1 MLPWTEWASDNSMC
15 ASTRTARAEPKT
27 LDAAA
32 FCTPDSFVDVANQCL
47 VWQCLPVGLHVE
59 LPALE
64 AAVTDAPLP
73 LPFFV
78 DDEDMLQDL
87 LNAEPSSS
95 SRQRNTDEDAIVPRA
110 EAQVSVSC
118 AKPLNRD
125 EKALLAA
132 LLEQGAVGDH
142 GCDALSLHTY
152 NAQAAGALRE
162 AGYVSTWEGDFG
174 ELVLAVTETGRVSP
188 QLDLSSPLRL
198 RDMPS
203 EGHSGFRT
211 GQCKLEWLRLLLQH
225 QWQYDEQCPEWHD
238 KDAALLLPQN
248 ALSRP
253 EAYLKCMLCLSV
265 VWNKPGAP
273 ARILH
278 QAPEL
283 YYKYLLHE
291 PDLSFLQEWGKADIM
306 GCSTNRRQGRQ
317 PKKRAKAGVGALTA
331 AAALADK
338 EDSDSDDAG
347 PLRGRRGL
355 REEAALPLPDRLV
368 PPPVRSQVPGV
379 DVTIYFDNYTH
390 SSGNLRAF
398 VECKRHKK
406 CRLYV
411 FVNKHESRSHA
422 VAYLLAWHQL
432 GSRFASAATHIAE
445 KPSGVE
451 VHAHHWAQ
459 LRNISARAVLA
470 SVRRPGRGLPPSH
483 DNQHSGRGTT
493 RLPRLVLACRARPC
507 AALAARN
514 RLPRSEMPA
523 PKAVPAPATPP
534 GTQLLAEDAT
544 GAAPATPRPEAPQVP
559 ETELLAELAN
569 AAAPAEKTEA
579 PTADVAPESSEQIE
593 PAPTTPA
600 LSEPREG
607 ETEKKEAAVPE
618 NKGGDGER
626 SPSKSPCTR
635 RAAEVLPEESS
646 SSPEMELVV
655 TEDAA
660 QAMAAEERARNLK
673 KTLAEKKK
681 EAEHRG
687 EDGQDETDTKDD
699 QAQGS
704 EGHKQRPAHPAVP
717 PKGPPPKP
725 RAQNNTNTGQDPKES
740 QDFVECKFCWKKV
753 SRWGLENHQ
762 ASSNHCKWY
771 QDRAGAKPEPQR
783 RSQYT
788 CDVCEK
794 DLGDER
800 ALHQHK
806 KSVHGI

>member
-1 MLPWTEWASDNSMC
+1 
-15 ASTRTARAEPKT
+15 
-27 LDAAA
+27 
-32 FCTPDSFVDVANQCL
+32 
-47 VWQCLPVGLHVE
+47 
-59 LPALE
+59 
-64 AAVTDAPLP
+64 
-73 LPFFV
+73 
-78 DDEDMLQDL
+78 
-87 LNAEPSSS
+87 
-95 SRQRNTDEDAIVPRA
+95 
-110 EAQVSVSC
+110 
-118 AKPLNRD
+118 
-125 EKALLAA
+125 
-132 LLEQGAVGDH
+132 
-142 GCDALSLHTY
+142 
-152 NAQAAGALRE
+152 
-162 AGYVSTWEGDFG
+162 
-174 ELVLAVTETGRVSP
+174 
-188 QLDLSSPLRL
+188 
-198 RDMPS
+198 
-203 EGHSGFRT
+203 
-211 GQCKLEWLRLLLQH
+211 
-225 QWQYDEQCPEWHD
+225 
-238 KDAALLLPQN
+238 
-248 ALSRP
+248 
-253 EAYLKCMLCLSV
+253 
-265 VWNKPGAP
+265 
-273 ARILH
+273 
-278 QAPEL
+278 
-283 YYKYLLHE
+283 
-291 PDLSFLQEWGKADIM
+291 
-306 GCSTNRRQGRQ
+306 
-317 PKKRAKAGVGALTA
+317 
-331 AAALADK
+331 
-338 EDSDSDDAG
+338 
-347 PLRGRRGL
+347 
-355 REEAALPLPDRLV
+355 
-368 PPPVRSQVPGV
+368 
-379 DVTIYFDNYTH
+379 
-390 SSGNLRAF
+390 
-398 VECKRHKK
+398 
-406 CRLYV
+406 
-411 FVNKHESRSHA
+411 
-422 VAYLLAWHQL
+422 
-432 GSRFASAATHIAE
+432 
-445 KPSGVE
+445 
-451 VHAHHWAQ
+451 
-459 LRNISARAVLA
+459 
-470 SVRRPGRGLPPSH
+470 
-483 DNQHSGRGTT
+483 
-493 RLPRLVLACRARPC
+493 
-507 AALAARN
+507 
-514 RLPRSEMPA
+514 MPA